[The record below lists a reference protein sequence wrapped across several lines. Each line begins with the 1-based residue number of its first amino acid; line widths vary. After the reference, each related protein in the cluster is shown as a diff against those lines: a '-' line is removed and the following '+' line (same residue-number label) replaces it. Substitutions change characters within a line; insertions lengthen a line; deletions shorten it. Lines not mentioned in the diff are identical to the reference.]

1 MLEKMFFL
9 ELDTVKGHLKVG
21 LHRISSDISHLNI
34 LTSLLVIFY
43 FIVKRKTVYLR
54 PEAAT
59 GANLSLVVRPVQ
71 HKSNPDPYVSL
82 HLSDEYVVSSGV
94 ENRLRLMK
102 CILPS
107 TLARFDSFKRLKYVI
122 YLKVKQARKMQQT
135 SMKVPAFILTIF

>member
-9 ELDTVKGHLKVG
+9 ELDMVKGHLKVG

-94 ENRLRLMK
+94 ENRLRPR
-102 CILPS
+102 CILPF
-107 TLARFDSFKRLKYVI
+107 TLPRFDSFKRLKYVM
-122 YLKVKQARKMQQT
+122 YLKVKQARKMQHT